1 MNNPWKEISFEKRV
15 LDIDKKEIDKH
26 NHSNEGIEDRII
38 STEYFPEPFI
48 GNPGAGIYLLLG
60 NPGME
65 MDIHK
70 RQEIIINIEK
80 HAEYYLKNLR
90 HEAENPNY
98 PLFYLDP
105 AFHSDKNGRKWWE
118 KTLRNLEKDTSSSMD
133 RIAKE
138 IFVVETY
145 GYHSAKGENVLRRVE
160 SSRYTHYLVKKA
172 IQEKKLIIIA
182 RSVRQW
188 FDFVPE
194 LRNYENCHFLASNR
208 GIDLSEMTISPGAFN
223 KIKEILK

>member
-1 MNNPWKEISFEKRV
+1 MNNPWKEISFKKRV
-15 LDIDKKEIDKH
+15 LDIDEKKIDKH
-26 NHSNEGIEDRII
+26 NYSNEGRQDRII

-48 GNPGAGIYLLLG
+48 GDPGASIYLLLG

-70 RQEIIINIEK
+70 RQKIIINIEK
-80 HAEYYLKNLR
+80 YAEYYLKNLR
-90 HEAENPNY
+90 HEAENPIY

-105 AFHSDKNGRKWWE
+105 EFKGDENGRKWWK
-118 KTLRNLEKDTSSSMD
+118 KTLKNLEKDASSSMD

-145 GYHSAKGENVLRRVE
+145 GYHSAKGENVLRKVE
-160 SSRYTHYLVKKA
+160 SSKYTHHLIKKA
-172 IQEKKLIIIA
+172 IHEKKLIIIA

-208 GIDLSEMTISPGAFN
+208 GIDLSEMTISPSAFN